1 MKDSG
6 TLVMVRI
13 VLLLWPLVLLA
24 GCGEPEGA
32 RDVPITK
39 STRAATDADARA
51 ATKAPRA
58 IATH

>member
-1 MKDSG
+1 MKDLG

-13 VLLLWPLVLLA
+13 VLLLWPLALLG

-32 RDVPITK
+32 RDVSITK

>member
-1 MKDSG
+1 MA
-6 TLVMVRI
+6 RI
-13 VLLLWPLVLLA
+13 VLLLWPMVLLA
-24 GCGEPEGA
+24 GCDEPDGV

-39 STRAATDADARA
+39 STRATTDADARA

>member
-1 MKDSG
+1 
-6 TLVMVRI
+6 MVRI
-13 VLLLWPLVLLA
+13 VPLLWPLVLLA
-24 GCGEPEGA
+24 GCGAQEGA

-39 STRAATDADARA
+39 STRAATDIDARA